1 MSLGAGWWL
10 KQEPVE
16 IRGGAVNTGLEVP
29 TGTEEASVRPEH
41 RVPGPGLRVSLSP
54 FL

>member
-1 MSLGAGWWL
+1 M
-10 KQEPVE
+10 E
-16 IRGGAVNTGLEVP
+16 GGEHCGLEVP

-41 RVPGPGLRVSLSP
+41 RVPGPGLRASLSP